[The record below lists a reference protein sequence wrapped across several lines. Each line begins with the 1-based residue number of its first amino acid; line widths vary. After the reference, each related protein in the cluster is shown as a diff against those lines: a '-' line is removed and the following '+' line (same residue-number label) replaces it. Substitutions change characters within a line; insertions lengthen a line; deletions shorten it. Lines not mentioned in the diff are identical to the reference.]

1 MMAPLADSGLNLT
14 ISLDSSTPLY
24 EQIESQLRNLIL
36 AGILK
41 AGTTLPSVRAL
52 AAETGCSVI
61 TTRRAYQDLEQQG
74 LIRTLQGRGT
84 MVADVP
90 DSARKQQLQQPVL
103 KALREARS
111 LAKEAGIDDAA
122 LRQALDQ
129 VIAEG
134 EGTS

>member
-36 AGILK
+36 AGFLK

-111 LAKEAGIDDAA
+111 LAKEAGIDASA

>member
-111 LAKEAGIDDAA
+111 LAKEAGIDASA

>member
-24 EQIESQLRNLIL
+24 EQLESQLRNLIL

>member
-122 LRQALDQ
+122 LRQALVQ